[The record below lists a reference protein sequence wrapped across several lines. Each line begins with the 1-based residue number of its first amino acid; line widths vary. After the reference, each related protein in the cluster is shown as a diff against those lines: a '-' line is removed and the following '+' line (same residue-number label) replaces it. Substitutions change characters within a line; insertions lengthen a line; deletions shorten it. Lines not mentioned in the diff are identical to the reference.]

1 MLKVEL
7 LKQHL
12 GMENIFL
19 INVHVHH
26 VIQRLNILGH
36 EVLNGVNFMIDE
48 VLHAVHIAGKTANA
62 IINRDDIGF

>member
-1 MLKVEL
+1 MEDIL
-7 LKQHL
+7 LV
-12 GMENIFL
+12 
-19 INVHVHH
+19 NVHVHH

-62 IINRDDIGF
+62 IVNGDNIGF